1 MFNPQNVMC
10 DMNTT
15 SSISFYC
22 RKSKANAAGLA
33 PIEVCVISG
42 GERFASTLPRRCKP
56 AEFRKQIQSRSQNP
70 IKEYTSAIAEKIEEL
85 KTQCL
90 IEGKWFTKELLRT
103 SIQYGF
109 AEHHC
114 TIEDLFSSFLES
126 QQKKVDAGL
135 STKKNYRKYE
145 IVRNLFFRHAGIKA
159 DANALTLRQRHI
171 IDFNTHLLSVYDT
184 TTVAGMMQKLK
195 TVFLHA
201 LKNKTIQENPFM
213 GFKIC
218 RKEKVVEFLT
228 QEEVDR
234 IRKAQMPTE
243 GLEKIRDLFL
253 FQCYTSL
260 SYCDMMALKPSD
272 YKTNEYGHIYVTG
285 ERLKTKVKFV
295 TILFEDAIGI
305 AKKYDYN
312 LPVISN
318 QRYNTNLKIIAN
330 ICQITKPLHTHI
342 GRHTSACYLLNK
354 GLSMEVV
361 ARIMGHSTTKIT
373 RHYAKLLDKTVFEA
387 VDEIMKRNPATETAE
402 FSGI

>member
-1 MFNPQNVMC
+1 
-10 DMNTT
+10 MNTS
-15 SSISFYC
+15 SSITFYC
-22 RKSKANAAGLA
+22 RKSRVNATGMAS
-33 PIEVCVISG
+33 IEVCVTIA
-42 GERFASTLPRRCKP
+42 GEKMTSTLPRRCKP
-56 AEFRKQIQSRSQNP
+56 SEFRRRIQSRTQNP
-70 IKEYTSAIAEKIEEL
+70 IKDYTTAIAEKIEAL

-90 IEGKWFTKELLRT
+90 IEGKRFTKELLRT

-114 TIEDLFSSFLES
+114 TVEELFSSFLAS
-126 QQKKVDAGL
+126 QQKKVDARL

-145 IVRNLFFRHAGIKA
+145 IVRDLFFKNSGVKA
-159 DANALTLRQRHI
+159 DSNALTLQQRHI
-171 IDFNTHLLSVYDT
+171 IDFNTWLLSTYDT

-201 LKNKTIQENPFM
+201 LKNKMIQENPFM

-218 RKEKVVEFLT
+218 RKEKEVEFLT

-253 FQCYTSL
+253 FQCYTAL
-260 SYCDMMALKPSD
+260 SYCDMAALQPSD
-272 YKTNEYGHIYVTG
+272 YKTNEYGHIYITG
-285 ERLKTKVKFV
+285 ERLKTKVKF
-295 TILFEDAIGI
+295 TAILFEDAITI
-305 AKKYDYN
+305 AKKYDYR
-312 LPVISN
+312 LPTISN

-354 GLSMEVV
+354 GLSLEVV

-373 RHYAKLLDKTVFEA
+373 RHYAKLLDKTVFKA
-387 VDEIMKRNPATETAE
+387 VEEVMK
-402 FSGI
+402 